1 MSAPRQPLP
10 AIACLATVLVARA
23 ACAQETVPDSVP
35 ANVPDPI
42 LEVVPAE
49 RPAEPL
55 PGFEELE
62 ERGLRIGEIRIDA
75 HDVFDTSIPG
85 ESGAL
90 YRAANK
96 LHVNTRHSVVHK
108 QLLFK
113 SGDPVDARL
122 IAETERLLR
131 ANDYFYDV
139 VIEPLAV
146 HDHVVDVQVR
156 TRDVWT
162 LNPGFSFS
170 RSGGEND
177 IGFELEEKN
186 LLGTGQQLSIDW
198 SRDVDRESLLFGYYD
213 PHFLRSWHRFGVQ
226 FMDADDGRTYALRY
240 EQPFYALDTRRAWGF
255 QFFDGRREESR
266 YVLGDSVGEFAH
278 DDDYVEARIGR
289 SQGLQD
295 GWARRWSLGLTY
307 DRSRF
312 EPVPAEPLLGPLPT
326 DRELLYP
333 WIGFELVEDA
343 YRESVNQ
350 DQIRRTEDVLLGWR
364 ASARLGLS
372 VDDAGSDRD
381 ALIVAAALQR
391 GYDLGPGHALT
402 ATLLAS
408 GRLEER
414 EGVQNGVLEAE
425 ARYYRPTGEKWKFF
439 ASASGALTEE
449 LDDEYQLLLG
459 GDNGLRGYPLRYQ
472 AGTARALFT
481 AEQRYYTEWYPFRLF
496 HVAAA
501 AFGDVGRTWGTDV
514 TGADSLGWLKDV
526 GVGLRLG
533 SSRSSFGNVIHI
545 DLAFPLDGDD
555 SIDSVQFLVET
566 KGRF

>member
-1 MSAPRQPLP
+1 MSAPYTRLLP
-10 AIACLATVLVARA
+10 TAWLATVLVARA
-23 ACAQETVPDSVP
+23 AFAQDP
-35 ANVPDPI
+35 VPDPI
-42 LEVVPAE
+42 LEIVPAE
-49 RPAEPL
+49 KPAVVL
-55 PGFEELE
+55 PGFAELE
-62 ERGLRIGEIRIDA
+62 ASGLRIGEIRIEV
-75 HDVFDTSIPG
+75 HDVFDTEIPG

-96 LHVNTRHSVVHK
+96 LHINTRQSVVQK

-131 ANDYFYDV
+131 TNDYFYDV
-139 VIEPLAV
+139 VIEPFAV
-146 HDHVVDVQVR
+146 HDDVVDVQVR

-170 RSGGEND
+170 RSGGENSV
-177 IGFELEEKN
+177 GFELEEKN

-198 SRDVDRESLLFGYYD
+198 SKDVDRESILFGYFD
-213 PHFLRSWHRFGVQ
+213 PHFFRSWHRFGVQ
-226 FMDADDGRTYALRY
+226 YMDADDGQTYSLRY
-240 EQPFYALDTRRAWGF
+240 EQPFYALDTRRAWGV

-278 DDDYVEARIGR
+278 DDDYVEMRLGR
-289 SQGLQD
+289 SNGLQD
-295 GWARRWSLGLTY
+295 GWVRRWTFGLTY

-312 EPVPAEPLLGPLPT
+312 ETVPSEPLLGPLPV

-364 ASARLGLS
+364 ASARLGLAA
-372 VDDAGSDRD
+372 DDAGSDRN
-381 ALIVAAALQR
+381 ALIVAASLQR
-391 GYDLGPGHALT
+391 GFDLGPGHALT
-402 ATLLAS
+402 GALLLG
-408 GRLEER
+408 GRVEEQ

-425 ARYYRPTGEKWKFF
+425 ARYYRPTGKKWKFF

-481 AEQRYYTEWYPFRLF
+481 AEQRYYTDWYPFRLF

-555 SIDSVQFLVET
+555 SIDSVQFLIET